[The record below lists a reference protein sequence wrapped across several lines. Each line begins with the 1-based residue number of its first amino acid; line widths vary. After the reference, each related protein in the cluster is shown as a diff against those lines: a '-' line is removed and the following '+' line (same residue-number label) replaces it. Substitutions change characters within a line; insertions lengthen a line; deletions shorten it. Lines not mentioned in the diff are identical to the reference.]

1 MHYPTKF
8 QQSLA
13 EIMRFNHFGYK
24 RRLPPPEISADTAAA
39 YSVSNAVNCL
49 VNGDV
54 CSSRRV
60 AIRLLR

>member
-1 MHYPTKF
+1 
-8 QQSLA
+8 
-13 EIMRFNHFGYK
+13 MRFNHFGYK

-39 YSVSNAVNCL
+39 YSVRNAVNCL